1 MDSCG
6 YPIVCFYNYILP
18 SGDTS
23 ETFVSFMISSFI
35 VGTRTGCKSI
45 MFWLVCGDIDL

>member
-1 MDSCG
+1 MESIG
-6 YPIVCFYNYILP
+6 YSVVCFYIHILP

-23 ETFVSFMISSFI
+23 DTFVSFMISSFI